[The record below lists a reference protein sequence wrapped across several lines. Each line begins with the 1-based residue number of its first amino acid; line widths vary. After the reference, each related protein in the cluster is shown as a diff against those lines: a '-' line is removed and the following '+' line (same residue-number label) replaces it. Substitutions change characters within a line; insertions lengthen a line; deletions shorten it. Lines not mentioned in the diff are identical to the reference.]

1 MGEEVVQKLLPFIEN
16 DFAKNEALSDI
27 LSAIIVSLEE
37 RSEIDVKINNYLDLV
52 PLLRE
57 VFEKKY
63 KLQAGNNEY
72 VLSIKTI
79 HEKKLREIF
88 EQIKGK
94 WVIAVDESQHDSET
108 IINSSVFFRGSLAYG
123 MKISEK
129 EEEKVLAVLSSFK
142 VSEDIEEVK
151 RKVELQTYIQNLL
164 VAIYAVTI
172 LATQGEEIHSVII
185 DGPIIRMLAPFLFVT
200 FSKDELEKLFAIDP
214 ELEEKLPESSKVFIP
229 EWKKV
234 IFQSEVLN
242 QKSKPVNFNVF
253 EIAAGRLLS
262 YIEKSDTYRK
272 IIKNI
277 KKRNEFSQ
285 GKLSNFKREVTSGK
299 RYPGLAVYFFL
310 LRILIDL
317 SKELGFLLI
326 SCVKSSERSTEF
338 LRVYYLQALARY
350 LEENKFS
357 SLFEKIK
364 EVSGI
369 KNFQPKSFLEE
380 GKLEKV
386 FLEYGLRDDYII
398 TFSLDFNENSAN
410 YISPLEIR
418 RYRSRRI
425 NREEIFEREDSE
437 YQMFNMQFGSANEG
451 QETWLEK
458 ILLREILN
466 HREYK
471 FLMTY
476 VRTTEVKFPLRIEFP
491 SHLESKTEEIVG
503 SIYLFSAPYRHY
515 GIPIML
521 KYVDELVRIS
531 TGTIQTLAGWLI
543 KERMIAELMNKELKD
558 KMTIKQVINE
568 LLGIIKRDFYSR
580 GGTRL

>member
-1 MGEEVVQKLLPFIEN
+1 MEEKMSQKLLPFIEN
-16 DFAKNEALSDI
+16 DLAKNEALIDI

-37 RSEIDVKINNYLDLV
+37 KSEIDEKINNYLDLV
-52 PLLRE
+52 PLLRTYYK
-57 VFEKKY
+57 KKY
-63 KLQAGNNEY
+63 KLKTGNNEY
-72 VLSIKTI
+72 VLSITAI
-79 HEKKLREIF
+79 HEEKLREIF
-88 EQIKGK
+88 EQVKGK
-94 WVIAVDESQHDSET
+94 WVIAVDESQHDNET
-108 IINSSVFFRGSLAYG
+108 IVNSSVFFRGSLAYG
-123 MKISEK
+123 IKISEK

-142 VSEDIEEVK
+142 ISEDIEKVK

-164 VAIYAVTI
+164 VAVYAVII

-200 FSKDELEKLFAIDP
+200 FSKDELKKLFAIDP
-214 ELEEKLPESSKVFIP
+214 ELEENLPESSKAFIP
-229 EWKKV
+229 KWKKV
-234 IFQSEVLN
+234 HFQSEVLN
-242 QKSKPVNFNVF
+242 WKSKPVNFNVF

-277 KKRNEFSQ
+277 EKRTNDFSE
-285 GKLSNFKREVTSGK
+285 GELLNLKREVTLGK
-299 RYPGLAVYFFL
+299 RYPGIAIYFFL

-317 SKELGFLLI
+317 SKKLGFLLI

-350 LEENKFS
+350 LEENKLS
-357 SLFEKIK
+357 LLFEKIK
-364 EVSGI
+364 NLSST

-380 GKLEKV
+380 GKLEKI
-386 FLEYGLRDDYII
+386 FLEYGLRDDYIT
-398 TFSLDFNENSAN
+398 TFSLDFQENSAN

-466 HREYK
+466 QNEYT

-491 SHLESKTEEIVG
+491 SHLKNRTEEIVG
-503 SIYLFSAPYRHY
+503 SVYLFSAPYRHY

-531 TGTIQTLAGWLI
+531 TGTIQTLAGLLI
-543 KERMIAELMNKELKD
+543 KERMIAELM
-558 KMTIKQVINE
+558 I
-568 LLGIIKRDFYSR
+568 
-580 GGTRL
+580 